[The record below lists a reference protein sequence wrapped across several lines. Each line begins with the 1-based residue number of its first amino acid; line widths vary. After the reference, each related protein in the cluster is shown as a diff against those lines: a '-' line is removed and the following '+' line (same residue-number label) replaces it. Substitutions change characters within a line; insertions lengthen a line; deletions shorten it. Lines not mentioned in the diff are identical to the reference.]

1 MLTRED
7 TPTYL
12 GNRATYIYTT
22 AISSL
27 LKAKLEA
34 KAPILYRPLIAALKE
49 IITLGA
55 AYYRHLRHAAKYIG
69 IVIGKDEATLL
80 RRLRTYYSRRHDLEK
95 IKSKKGAYNW
105 FRMK

>member
-7 TPTYL
+7 TPTHL
-12 GNRATYIYTT
+12 GNRATYVYATT
-22 AISSL
+22 ISSS

-55 AYYRHLRHAAKYIG
+55 ACYRHLRHAAKYTG
-69 IVIGKDEATLL
+69 MVIDKDEATLL
-80 RRLRTYYSRRHDLEK
+80 RRLRTCYSRRYDLEK
-95 IKSKKGAYNW
+95 LKSEKGTYNW
-105 FRMK
+105 F

>member
-1 MLTRED
+1 MH
-7 TPTYL
+7 L

-49 IITLGA
+49 IITLGVA
-55 AYYRHLRHAAKYIG
+55 CY
-69 IVIGKDEATLL
+69 
-80 RRLRTYYSRRHDLEK
+80 
-95 IKSKKGAYNW
+95 
-105 FRMK
+105 